1 MRVSRV
7 TAAALLLAAARAAS
21 AADFV
26 PAQYDLSALPA
37 YQPEQ
42 MALGVVR
49 IYGTPLETLV
59 GQWAS
64 AFRAK
69 QGHVRLDAYLINTSQ
84 AFAGLLTGK
93 ADIGLMG
100 HRTWHTSVMAFDK
113 AFGYEPLEIRF
124 ATGSYDDPQGSTPG
138 LMFVVHKTNPL
149 SRLTLEQIDGIFCAQ
164 RTGAWDGAKWSPAAA
179 RGAARRHRPQ
189 GPRQDARPG
198 DHRGRAERSARDRLH
213 VPARHQQGEVR
224 REGAAARAH
233 GRRAL
238 CDAERADLLRRQLP
252 DAQRRVPV
260 PQPQAGRGHSHAR
273 QGVRALRALPRGPEN
288 RRRQPHLHPAQRRAG
303 EGGTEEA
310 RLMKNIIAAIL
321 LLCAMP
327 SIAADALPG
336 YAPDAKLSGTIRLSG
351 NDQMAALLS
360 RWERG
365 FRKFHPDVRFDE
377 WLKGSGSGMY
387 SLEKRTGH

>member
-7 TAAALLLAAARAAS
+7 TAAALFLAAASAAS

-49 IYGTPLETLV
+49 IYGTPLESLV

-69 QGHVRLDAYLINTSQ
+69 QGHVRLNAYLINTSQ

-113 AFGYEPLEIRF
+113 AYGYEPLEIRF

-179 RGAARRHRPQ
+179 RGADKNIRTWGQLGLTGEWAEKPIHLHGSDVTLSNWADLIEREACQ
-189 GPRQDARPG
+189 GGKKWNPALIEAPRADIG
-198 DHRGRAERSARDRLH
+198 LK
-213 VPARHQQGEVR
+213 
-224 REGAAARAH
+224 AH
-233 GRRAL
+233 GKTRDQEIIEGVQSDPLAIGFMFQRVINKAKSDVKVL
-238 CDAERADLLRRQLP
+238 PLARTGAGPYVTPSAQTFFDASYPMRNGAYLYL
-252 DAQRRVPV
+252 
-260 PQPQAGRGHSHAR
+260 
-273 QGVRALRALPRGPEN
+273 N
-288 RRRQPHLHPAQRRAG
+288 RKPG
-303 EGGTEEA
+303 E
-310 RLMKNIIAAIL
+310 AI
-321 LLCAMP
+321 P
-327 SIAADALPG
+327 TRD
-336 YAPDAKLSGTIRLSG
+336 K
-351 NDQMAALLS
+351 
-360 RWERG
+360 E
-365 FRKFHPDVRFDE
+365 FVRFVLSHEGQRIVADSRIFIPLSAE
-377 WLKGSGSGMY
+377 QVKAELRK
-387 SLEKRTGH
+387 LD